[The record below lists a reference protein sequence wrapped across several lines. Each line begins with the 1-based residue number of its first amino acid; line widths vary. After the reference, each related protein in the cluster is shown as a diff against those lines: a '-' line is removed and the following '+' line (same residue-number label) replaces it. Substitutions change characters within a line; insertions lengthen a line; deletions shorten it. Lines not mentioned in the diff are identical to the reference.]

1 MFKKMMLLGLL
12 LVVFGGSL
20 FATVVQDPPPFY
32 SGYKIENNPNLRELA
47 IEYLKKNR
55 VYQKDV
61 NSKCFGIKIYQNNE
75 MEIPFKGYKAYII
88 AFHGCDETMSGYE
101 WIPMRVVFKDGIF
114 FKPFR
119 EFNRILKY
127 EGIKI
132 DSTNANEIIK
142 TFLKFS
148 EIYHPKTLTVEKI
161 NNVHIEKRWKYYSE
175 IYNYEAYTY
184 QKINGVKCKYLIDLR
199 NGYIAI
205 YQAEILDVYK
215 GDYIRKRVPWSVK
228 KMKCPPVFLDINSY
242 KKDIT
247 PSIEIIK
254 NDETIVS
261 FDSPK
266 NPFQILQLSML

>member
-1 MFKKMMLLGLL
+1 MGDCFIIIKMIDLTLNPLIFYALNFTEEGMKRVIIYLHIITFREALC
-12 LVVFGGSL
+12 
-20 FATVVQDPPPFY
+20 TVWNWK
-32 SGYKIENNPNLRELA
+32 SN
-47 IEYLKKNR
+47 
-55 VYQKDV
+55 
-61 NSKCFGIKIYQNNE
+61 
-75 MEIPFKGYKAYII
+75 
-88 AFHGCDETMSGYE
+88 
-101 WIPMRVVFKDGIF
+101 RVVFKNGIF
-114 FKPFR
+114 VKPFY
-119 EFNRILKY
+119 EFNKILKY
-127 EGIKI
+127 EGIKV

-148 EIYHPKTLTVEKI
+148 EIYHPKTLTAEKI